1 MHSQLI
7 LDKGAKDTHR
17 KSESLF
23 KKWCWK
29 KCISRSKITCI
40 TILHNSQNINLTLIN
55 ALNIRSE
62 TIKLLEEN
70 INRKLPD
77 ICLGNIFFFI
87 YETKSVGTES
97 KINTQEHSS
106 FCKANCTIILSHF
119 SCVPT
124 LLQTYGPQPARLLC
138 PWDSPSKNVRMG
150 YPCLPPGDLPNSGI
164 EPRCLLSP
172 ELTGGFLTSSTT

>member
-7 LDKGAKDTHR
+7 LDKGAEDTHR

-29 KCISRSKITCI
+29 KCISGSKITCI

-70 INRKLPD
+70 INRKIPD
-77 ICLGNIFFFI
+77 ICLGNIFFFDMRL
-87 YETKSVGTES
+87 
-97 KINTQEHSS
+97 
-106 FCKANCTIILSHF
+106 KAWALR
-119 SCVPT
+119 
-124 LLQTYGPQPARLLC
+124 A
-138 PWDSPSKNVRMG
+138 K
-150 YPCLPPGDLPNSGI
+150 
-164 EPRCLLSP
+164 
-172 ELTGGFLTSSTT
+172 